1 MIPFDKRKEN
11 NITAIVK
18 FTTPSDKGISI
29 KVPYPPGFEIGK
41 FYISGG
47 TIKYSDNNIRN
58 NLYEWLDIY
67 QTKTG
72 FTVTIYKE
80 LSDPSGAVNK
90 EVKLILTKIIE

>member
-1 MIPFDKRKEN
+1 MLIHIN
-11 NITAIVK
+11 C
-18 FTTPSDKGISI
+18 
-29 KVPYPPGFEIGK
+29 
-41 FYISGG
+41 
-47 TIKYSDNNIRN
+47 NNIRN